1 MTHAYFSCD
10 CESVMNDLFSTFS
23 RYNGDLSLSKAVVKQ
38 FAYVILIPPSLLSRP
53 LSRFH
58 ILARTCFHFSS
69 AARSLCHAFTVYF
82 HFFSILFC
90 LMLSPF
96 PFALCKYRQLKTCQ
110 WWFFPFFFFLLF
122 PTFGAIVLW
131 PPHPQLWNP
140 ADLRN
145 CIILVV
151 LLKLLVHLTCKV
163 LLPAFYW
170 ICICLFFF
178 LQQCACI

>member
-10 CESVMNDLFSTFS
+10 CESVMNDLFSTFN
-23 RYNGDLSLSKAVVKQ
+23 RYNGGSLSQKLLWNSLHMLFWFLPLCSLGLFRGFTFWHEHA
-38 FAYVILIPPSLLSRP
+38 FTFPPPLALLCS
-53 LSRFH
+53 
-58 ILARTCFHFSS
+58 
-69 AARSLCHAFTVYF
+69 AFTVYF

-110 WWFFPFFFFLLF
+110 WWVFSFSFLLF

-145 CIILVV
+145 CIILVA

>member
-69 AARSLCHAFTVYF
+69 AARSLALPCF
-82 HFFSILFC
+82 HCVLSLFLHPVLSNALTISICPLQVQATENLSVMVFS
-90 LMLSPF
+90 
-96 PFALCKYRQLKTCQ
+96 
-110 WWFFPFFFFLLF
+110 FFLFSSLPHF
-122 PTFGAIVLW
+122 WGHSFMAPTSTIVKPSRPQKLYNFSSAFKVIGAS
-131 PPHPQLWNP
+131 NM
-140 ADLRN
+140 
-145 CIILVV
+145 
-151 LLKLLVHLTCKV
+151 
-163 LLPAFYW
+163 
-170 ICICLFFF
+170 
-178 LQQCACI
+178 

>member
-10 CESVMNDLFSTFS
+10 CESVMNDLFSTFN
-23 RYNGDLSLSKAVVKQ
+23 RYNGGSLSLKSYCETVCICYSDSSLSALLASFEVSHSGTN
-38 FAYVILIPPSLLSRP
+38 ILSLFLR
-53 LSRFH
+53 
-58 ILARTCFHFSS
+58 
-69 AARSLCHAFTVYF
+69 RSLCSAFTVYF

-110 WWFFPFFFFLLF
+110 WWVFSFSFLLF
-122 PTFGAIVLW
+122 STFGAIVLW

-145 CIILVV
+145 CIILVA